1 MVKIYDNIINEF
13 EQEIVKK
20 YLYDESKWSFIQDV
34 SLENNLHQRRPGF
47 KIMFDDVH
55 PLSSYFETIINNTAK
70 KIKLKNPELLE
81 ARSFLQLPLNK
92 EYVGEGVDTPHLD
105 RTEKHLVFL
114 YYVCDSDGDTIIYN
128 YRSKDKNDI
137 PFFEDIKELK
147 RITPKQGRVV
157 VFNGLNWH
165 TAEQPTKDIRCILN
179 FNINQHWQTMISMIY
194 YNTIKEIEYE

>member
-1 MVKIYDNIINEF
+1 MMKKIIVIDNIVNELEQLHIKKHLF
-13 EQEIVKK
+13 E
-20 YLYDESKWSFIQDV
+20 DTKWTFIEDV
-34 SLENNLHQRRPGF
+34 SLKDNLHQRRPGF

-92 EYVGEGVDTPHLD
+92 KYLGEGVDTPHLD
-105 RTEKHLVFL
+105 RTEPHLVFL
-114 YYVCDSDGDTIIYN
+114 YYVGDSDGDTIIYN

-137 PFFEDIKELK
+137 PFFEDVKELK

-157 VFNGLNWH
+157 VFDGLHWH
-165 TAEQPTKDIRCILN
+165 TAEQPTKDVRCIIN
-179 FNINQHWQTMISMIY
+179 FNISNNGT
-194 YNTIKEIEYE
+194 